1 MDNVDSR
8 ETRLVAE
15 WSAALAA
22 SGEQFRSWV
31 LLSYAKPPGQAG
43 GNMMTDYLATRG
55 LDPARQ
61 VARMEAQAFAVLTDT
76 TLRLGLYGGMF
87 RFKPKT
93 LVAATGANGFRL
105 EWWDQPQSLVP
116 ERHMLMLYD
125 DGSWSRHSAM
135 VAPRSN
141 VEAFVEA
148 LGERAVRVGR

>member
-1 MDNVDSR
+1 MDNVDTR

-22 SGEQFRSWV
+22 PGERFLSWA
-31 LLSYAKPPGQAG
+31 LLAYAKPPGRG
-43 GNMMTDYLATRG
+43 GRNMMTDYLATRG

-61 VARMEAQAFAVLTDT
+61 VARMEVQAFAVLTDT

-105 EWWDQPQSLVP
+105 EWWDEAQALVP

-141 VEAFVEA
+141 VGAFVEA
-148 LGERAVRVGR
+148 LGERAVRIVR

>member
-1 MDNVDSR
+1 MDNVDTR

-22 SGEQFRSWV
+22 PGERFLSWA
-31 LLSYAKPPGQAG
+31 LLGYAKPPGQAG
-43 GNMMTDYLATRG
+43 RNMMTDYLATRG

-61 VARMEAQAFAVLTDT
+61 VALLETQAFAVLTDA

-93 LVAATGANGFRL
+93 LVATSGAAGFRL
-105 EWWDQPQSLVP
+105 EWWDESRMVAD

-135 VAPRSN
+135 VTRRSN
-141 VEAFVEA
+141 VEVFVEA
-148 LGERAVRVGR
+148 LGDRAVRIER